1 MLGHL
6 FSVIVAL
13 SIKSGWPKPLGN
25 VAFCHKVPTIK
36 GKVKCGSQ
44 GKSSTLLIIGALIF
58 YVFICTYLF
67 GSWPKNKLIWILIS
81 PTCVRN
87 RCLPRPKLCLGER
100 YCFTRVSLWF
110 CLRFCLLFRDQ
121 YNSKS
126 AWTILIQFCGMF
138 GF

>member
-58 YVFICTYLF
+58 YVFICMFSLHIKSMLETF
-67 GSWPKNKLIWILIS
+67 
-81 PTCVRN
+81 
-87 RCLPRPKLCLGER
+87 
-100 YCFTRVSLWF
+100 VSVGV
-110 CLRFCLLFRDQ
+110 
-121 YNSKS
+121 S
-126 AWTILIQFCGMF
+126 A
-138 GF
+138 